1 MTCAANNICG
11 RDPPP
16 GSPGQASHPQSSP
29 AIHSAFIEYAV
40 FPGAYDPLL
49 TCPIA
54 KTELWGE
61 EDKPPDSQLAVSLL
75 FSPPRADGEAGG
87 GRGRR
92 ERDPQ
97 CGRSSP
103 RSALPTSQTGES
115 QSRSVR
121 SPRSARGV
129 RRALRSSPAK
139 TPSRPLLPGRWGG
152 A

>member
-61 EDKPPDSQLAVSLL
+61 EVKICLRLESPLPAGPPPLHACS
-75 FSPPRADGEAGG
+75 
-87 GRGRR
+87 
-92 ERDPQ
+92 
-97 CGRSSP
+97 
-103 RSALPTSQTGES
+103 TG
-115 QSRSVR
+115 
-121 SPRSARGV
+121 PFH
-129 RRALRSSPAK
+129 
-139 TPSRPLLPGRWGG
+139 
-152 A
+152 

>member
-61 EDKPPDSQLAVSLL
+61 EVGRLPLPRSKSVCAWNLRCPLGRRRYTPALPGLFTDPLL
-75 FSPPRADGEAGG
+75 FSP
-87 GRGRR
+87 
-92 ERDPQ
+92 
-97 CGRSSP
+97 C
-103 RSALPTSQTGES
+103 
-115 QSRSVR
+115 R
-121 SPRSARGV
+121 SPRSKMAPQSFDSVGRG
-129 RRALRSSPAK
+129 A
-139 TPSRPLLPGRWGG
+139 
-152 A
+152 

>member
-54 KTELWGE
+54 KTELWGQNLSA
-61 EDKPPDSQLAVSLL
+61 PGISAARWAAAATRLLYRAFSLTL
-75 FSPPRADGEAGG
+75 CCFPRA
-87 GRGRR
+87 GRR
-92 ERDPQ
+92 DPKW
-97 CGRSSP
+97 RPSP
-103 RSALPTSQTGES
+103 SIQWVGA
-115 QSRSVR
+115 
-121 SPRSARGV
+121 
-129 RRALRSSPAK
+129 
-139 TPSRPLLPGRWGG
+139 PSRINRPIHSWPCLS
-152 A
+152 